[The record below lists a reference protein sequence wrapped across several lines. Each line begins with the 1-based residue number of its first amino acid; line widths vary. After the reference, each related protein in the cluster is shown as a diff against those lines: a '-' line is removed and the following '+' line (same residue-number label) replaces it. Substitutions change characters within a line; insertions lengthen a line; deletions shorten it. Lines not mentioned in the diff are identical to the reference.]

1 MMRYRRIS
9 WICGV
14 AASIAFGATV
24 GMAQSSG
31 TREIG
36 SLGGQKTGRAACR
49 ATGEACFLGID
60 PDIYRMPL
68 LGQYVQS
75 GDRLICATRNWS
87 SFPPEAFS
95 IDFLRQFWSL
105 MTPPDQAA
113 TEATAFFF
121 LTTHWGPPDAPAA
134 DLSVVATPA
143 HFPDE
148 VFRILERRTFRIEFE
163 VPKTDFEKLG
173 WQPAFLPVSIPPDLS
188 PAEPLKL
195 RGWYI

>member
-1 MMRYRRIS
+1 MEHRRVS

-36 SLGGQKTGRAACR
+36 PLVGQKTGRAACR

-60 PDIYRMPL
+60 PDIYQMPL

-75 GDRLICATRNWS
+75 GDSLRCATRNWS

-95 IDFLRQFWSL
+95 IEFLRQFWAQ
-105 MTPPDQAA
+105 MTPQDQAA

-121 LTTHWGPPDAPAA
+121 ITTHWGPPVAPAA
-134 DLSVVATPA
+134 DLSLVATPA
-143 HFPDE
+143 HFPAE
-148 VFRILERRTFRIEFE
+148 VFRILERRTFQIEFE
-163 VPKTDFEKLG
+163 VPKT
-173 WQPAFLPVSIPPDLS
+173 AVSP
-188 PAEPLKL
+188 
-195 RGWYI
+195 